1 MQDISLHLLDII
13 ENSVRAGSKN
23 IQIRI
28 IKDANANF
36 LRIIVSDDGIGMD
49 SITIEKAQDPFFTSK
64 TERKKKVGLGIP
76 LLKQNAELCNG
87 SFQMSSE
94 PGKGTVLT
102 AEFQLDHIDRM
113 PLGDLK
119 ETLLSAIV
127 GHPEVNFSIILT
139 SLDKDKEKSFHF
151 ETAPIKEELG
161 DIPLTYPD
169 VIKYLKQS
177 LNEGIQITNMED
189 V

>member
-64 TERKKKVGLGIP
+64 TERKK
-76 LLKQNAELCNG
+76 
-87 SFQMSSE
+87 
-94 PGKGTVLT
+94 
-102 AEFQLDHIDRM
+102 R
-113 PLGDLK
+113 
-119 ETLLSAIV
+119 
-127 GHPEVNFSIILT
+127 
-139 SLDKDKEKSFHF
+139 
-151 ETAPIKEELG
+151 
-161 DIPLTYPD
+161 
-169 VIKYLKQS
+169 
-177 LNEGIQITNMED
+177 
-189 V
+189 